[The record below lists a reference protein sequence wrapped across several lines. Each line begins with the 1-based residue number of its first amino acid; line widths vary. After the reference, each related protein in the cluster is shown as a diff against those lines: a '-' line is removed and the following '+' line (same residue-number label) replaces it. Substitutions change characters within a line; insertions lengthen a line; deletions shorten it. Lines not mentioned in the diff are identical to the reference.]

1 VRLDNKVAVITGGIG
16 GMGLATARRFLSA
29 GARVVLADIAQD
41 GARVADELSRD
52 GGDAVFV
59 PADVTSPQ
67 DVQRLMAEA
76 QSWGGQIDVL
86 FNNAGIGPPS
96 DLKVT
101 EIAEEAW
108 NQILAVNLTGVF
120 LCCKYGIPYL
130 VERGGGAVVNTAS
143 IAGLRA
149 NTALPSTAYTVS
161 KAGVIALTR
170 QCAVDY
176 AAQHVRVNAVCP
188 GPIDTAIIAPYMT
201 DPEVRERFSAKVPI
215 GRIGQ
220 PTDVASLVLFLASDE
235 SSWITG
241 SAMVIDGGITAG

>member
-1 VRLDNKVAVITGGIG
+1 VRLDDKVAVITGGTG
-16 GMGLATARRFLSA
+16 GMGLATTRRFLDA
-29 GARVVLADIAQD
+29 GARVVLADISAD
-41 GARVADELSRD
+41 GARVADELRRD

-59 PADVTSPQ
+59 QADVTSPP

-76 QSWGGQIDVL
+76 RSWGGQIDVL
-86 FNNAGIGPPS
+86 FNNAGIGPPT

-130 VERGGGAVVNTAS
+130 VEGGGGSVVNTAS

-176 AAQHVRVNAVCP
+176 AAQHVRVNCVCP

-201 DPEVRERFSAKVPI
+201 DAVVRERFNSKVPL

-220 PTDVASLVLFLASDE
+220 PTDVASLVLFLASEE

>member
-1 VRLDNKVAVITGGIG
+1 VRLDNKVAVITGGTG
-16 GMGLATARRFLSA
+16 GMGLATTRRFLDA
-29 GARVVLADIAQD
+29 GARVVLADIDAD
-41 GARVADELSRD
+41 GALVAGDLRRD
-52 GGDAVFV
+52 GGDAMFV
-59 PADVTSPQ
+59 QADVTSPP
-67 DVQRLMAEA
+67 DVRRLMAEA
-76 QSWGGQIDVL
+76 HSWGGQIDVL
-86 FNNAGIGPPS
+86 FNNAGIGPPT
-96 DLKVT
+96 DLTVT

-130 VERGGGAVVNTAS
+130 VDRGGGSVVNTAS

-176 AAQHVRVNAVCP
+176 AAAHVRVNAVCP

-201 DPEVRERFSAKVPI
+201 DPVVRDRFNSKVPL

>member
-1 VRLDNKVAVITGGIG
+1 VRLDNKVAVITGGTG

-29 GARVVLADIAQD
+29 GARVVLADIDPD
-41 GARVADELSRD
+41 GARVADELTRD

-59 PADVTSPQ
+59 QADVTSPQ
-67 DVQRLMAEA
+67 DVQRLMAAA
-76 QSWGGQIDVL
+76 QSWGGQLDVL
-86 FNNAGIGPPS
+86 FNNAGIGPPT

-101 EIAEEAW
+101 DIAEDAW

-130 VERGGGAVVNTAS
+130 VEGGGGAVVNTAS

-201 DPEVRERFSAKVPI
+201 DPEVRERFSAKVPL

-220 PTDVASLVLFLASDE
+220 PTDVASLVLFLASEE

>member
-1 VRLDNKVAVITGGIG
+1 MRLDNKVAVITGGTG
-16 GMGLATARRFLSA
+16 GMGLATTRRFLDA
-29 GARVVLADIAQD
+29 GARVVLADIDAD
-41 GARVADELSRD
+41 GALVAGDLRRD
-52 GGDAVFV
+52 GGDAMFV
-59 PADVTSPQ
+59 QADVTSPP

-76 QSWGGQIDVL
+76 RSWGGQIDVL
-86 FNNAGIGPPS
+86 FNNAGIGPPT
-96 DLKVT
+96 DLTVT

-130 VERGGGAVVNTAS
+130 VDRGGGSVVNTAS

-176 AAQHVRVNAVCP
+176 AAAHVRVNAVCP

-201 DPEVRERFSAKVPI
+201 DPVVRDRFNSKVPL

>member
-1 VRLDNKVAVITGGIG
+1 MRLDNKVAVITGGTG
-16 GMGLATARRFLSA
+16 GMGLATTRRFLDA
-29 GARVVLADIAQD
+29 GARVVLADIDAD
-41 GARVADELSRD
+41 GALVAGDLRRD
-52 GGDAVFV
+52 GGDAMFV
-59 PADVTSPQ
+59 QADVTSPP
-67 DVQRLMAEA
+67 DVRRLMAEA
-76 QSWGGQIDVL
+76 HSWGGQIDVL
-86 FNNAGIGPPS
+86 FNNAGIGPPT
-96 DLKVT
+96 DLTVT

-130 VERGGGAVVNTAS
+130 VDRGGGSVVNTAS

-176 AAQHVRVNAVCP
+176 AAAHVRVNAVCP

-201 DPEVRERFSAKVPI
+201 DPVVRERFNSKVPL

-220 PTDVASLVLFLASDE
+220 PTDVASLVLFLASEE

>member
-1 VRLDNKVAVITGGIG
+1 VRLDNKVAVITGGTG
-16 GMGLATARRFLSA
+16 GMGLATARRFLAA
-29 GARVVLADIAQD
+29 GARVVLADINSG
-41 GARVADELSRD
+41 GAGVAEELRRD

-59 PADVTSPQ
+59 QADVTSPQ

-76 QSWGGQIDVL
+76 RSWGGQIDVL
-86 FNNAGIGPPS
+86 FNNAGIGPPT

-101 EIAEEAW
+101 DIAEEAW

-130 VERGGGAVVNTAS
+130 VEQGGGSVVNTAS

-170 QCAVDY
+170 QCATDY

-201 DPEVRERFSAKVPI
+201 DPGVRERFSAKVPL

-220 PTDVASLVLFLASDE
+220 PTDVASLVLFLASEE

>member
-1 VRLDNKVAVITGGIG
+1 MRLDNKVAVVTG
-16 GMGLATARRFLSA
+16 GMGLATTRRFLDA
-29 GARVVLADIAQD
+29 GARVVLADINPE
-41 GARVADELSRD
+41 GAGVADELRRD

-59 PADVTSPQ
+59 QADVTSPR
-67 DVQRLMAEA
+67 DVQRLMAA
-76 QSWGGQIDVL
+76 AHSWGGRIDVL
-86 FNNAGIGPPS
+86 FNNAGIGPPA
-96 DLKVT
+96 DLTVT
-101 EIAEEAW
+101 EIAEEAR
-108 NQILAVNLTGVF
+108 NQILVVDLTGVF

-130 VERGGGAVVNTAS
+130 VERGGGSVVNTAS

-176 AAQHVRVNAVCP
+176 AAAHVRVNAVCP

-201 DPEVRERFSAKVPI
+201 DPVVRERFNAKVPL

-220 PTDVASLVLFLASDE
+220 PADVASLVLFLASEE

-241 SAMVIDGGITAG
+241 AAMVIDGGITAG

>member
-1 VRLDNKVAVITGGIG
+1 LDNKVAVITGGTG

-29 GARVVLADIAQD
+29 GAKVVLADIDAD
-41 GARVADELSRD
+41 GARVADELRRD
-52 GGDAVFV
+52 GGDAVFIQ
-59 PADVTSPQ
+59 ADVTSPQ
-67 DVQRLMAEA
+67 DVQRLMADA
-76 QSWGGQIDVL
+76 RSWGGHIDVL
-86 FNNAGIGPPS
+86 FNNAGIGPPA

-101 EIAEEAW
+101 EIAEDAW

-120 LCCKYGIPYL
+120 LCCKHGIPYL
-130 VERGGGAVVNTAS
+130 VERGGGSVVNTAS

-201 DPEVRERFSAKVPI
+201 DPEVRERFSAKVPL

-220 PTDVASLVLFLASDE
+220 PTDVASLVLFLASEE